1 MATWSRLGD
10 HDGFWASLDELN
22 RRYQDAVPVVQDR
35 LVRSFERGPVGE
47 WAKEVS
53 GRVCQ
58 ICQVLGLP
66 ARGFTMPDG
75 RHYVEA
81 HHVSAVSTL
90 NRGVLSLDNIVI
102 LCPNH
107 HRELH
112 HGRAWAESERD
123 FSAFM
128 CKTVWR

>member
-1 MATWSRLGD
+1 
-10 HDGFWASLDELN
+10 
-22 RRYQDAVPVVQDR
+22 
-35 LVRSFERGPVGE
+35 
-47 WAKEVS
+47 
-53 GRVCQ
+53 
-58 ICQVLGLP
+58 
-66 ARGFTMPDG
+66 
-75 RHYVEA
+75 
-81 HHVSAVSTL
+81 
-90 NRGVLSLDNIVI
+90 VLSLDNIVI